1 MISCGYDRSGFHHQE
16 PGQPIWPELVVK
28 GPEKQYH
35 CRVEMD
41 NALPFGIFEDLSEQ
55 SFIFLYAAFRKK
67 IRPSIYILLDLFI
80 GYV

>member
-1 MISCGYDRSGFHHQE
+1 MLFCFCNNIVVTWDNDILCGIYR
-16 PGQPIWPELVVK
+16 
-28 GPEKQYH
+28 
-35 CRVEMD
+35 D
-41 NALPFGIFEDLSEQ
+41 NALSFGIFEDLSEQ